1 MKEKIRVLLVDDHTI
16 VRKGLRLILELH
28 DRIEICGEASSLKET
43 MEDDPPVSMPDVIL
57 LDFKLPDGD
66 GVEGCKRIKSQFP
79 DIKNSYF
86 NRLFSGPYRNGSNSC
101 WSKWLFIKKYSGGR
115 IN

>member
-28 DRIEICGEASSLKET
+28 DRIEVCGEASSLKET
-43 MEDDPPVSMPDVIL
+43 MEMVPVGVPDVIL

-79 DIKNSYF
+79 DIKILILTAYSQDHIVMEVI
-86 NRLFSGPYRNGSNSC
+86 RAGANGYLLKN
-101 WSKWLFIKKYSGGR
+101 IKK
-115 IN
+115 